1 MRLHT
6 SLAMASVVAMVAAA
20 PAAAYGQSRSFDV
33 PSQGAAS
40 GIVAFARQAGIQ
52 IIAPED
58 ATRGRRTAAV
68 RGSMRV
74 ADGLRRLTGGA
85 GLRLVSFDGRTAVL
99 AAAAAPARANVVAAQ
114 QPPQAATQTDP
125 AATPAS
131 PQTDN
136 VNQPGEAPT
145 DQVNDELNEIV
156 VTGTRARGTTVLTSS
171 SAITVA
177 TREDLDRKAPRST
190 AQALELIPGI
200 FVEGSGGEVSNNFS
214 VRGLAGGGQQFVQL
228 QEDGLPVFY
237 INALSDT
244 ILKQEV
250 FIDRLEAVRSGSSGI
265 LTVNGA
271 GATINFITRK
281 PDFDVSGGTF
291 QLTTSSF
298 GTARVDAFM
307 TKPLGENTAIALG
320 GFYRKD
326 DGIRDPGYDANHG
339 GIFRAAISQRWNTGK
354 LTLSAKIVD
363 DHNTFY
369 VPIPVTGVGNPRSIP
384 GLSATHGLLQ
394 SNDFSLVRT
403 RTSASTGRSFEGVD
417 LEDGVHTR
425 AQSYA
430 YDLTQDLGED
440 FNFFARG
447 RYTRFRTNFNSIFS
461 YDNSALQLAS
471 ERLNTN
477 PLAGPVNGTSA
488 LTLRTFAPR
497 GATSLGLRYVDTGQI
512 VAGTAALNA
521 LNGNGLIA
529 ESVIGDNKARVK
541 EFNSDTGITWETR
554 GDDVRNSLTV
564 GALFTKSRRYND
576 AIGAATFLTDIQD
589 RARRVDVVALN
600 LSNQVVG
607 SLTENGFLNYGTF
620 GEGASIARFTSISG
634 YATDQLTLWDKL
646 RIDGGIR
653 FEHFVF
659 NRRGGNTTGAT
670 PIAGQGTFG
679 PGCAII
685 QDNDNIIANNCIA
698 QFGGGAF
705 DGTFSTQRRE
715 FNKIAWTIGAN
726 YLLTDSLAVYGRYA
740 TGFQAQEQNRPTNL
754 RFAEGGVRYGS
765 RLLQAS
771 LTGFYTKFLDYPQS
785 RDVQTVVNGATV
797 LQQLTANAGIE
808 VFGGEFDVTLRPVD
822 WFRIQAT
829 GVIQDSKINIRSLS
843 AFQNGN
849 AIDVGQIAQ
858 SLRDQVNGFDGNK
871 PERTPGVNITVTPS
885 IVLPNDLGEIYGS
898 YRRIGRIYAD
908 ISNSLELPGYDVFG
922 AGILLKVADR
932 VTFNASV
939 ENIGNA
945 VGLTEGNP
953 RAGFVENTG
962 SNFYFARPI
971 NGTNAVASLRFDF

>member
-6 SLAMASVVAMVAAA
+6 SLGLVSVVAMVAAT
-20 PAAAYGQSRSFDV
+20 PAAAYAQSRSFDV
-33 PSQGAAS
+33 ASQPAAT

-52 IIAPED
+52 IIAPQD
-58 ATRGRRTAAV
+58 ATRGRRVAAI
-68 RGSMRV
+68 RGSMTV
-74 ADGLRRLTGGA
+74 ADGLRRMTAAA

-99 AAAAAPARANVVAAQ
+99 AAGAAPMRANLAQ
-114 QPPQAATQTDP
+114 QPAPSGAQTSPAENPATPQA
-125 AATPAS
+125 
-131 PQTDN
+131 DN

-281 PDFDVSGGTF
+281 PDFDKSGGTF

-339 GIFRAAISQRWNTGK
+339 FIFRGAIAQRWDSGK
-354 LTLSAKIVD
+354 LTLSAKVVD
-363 DHNTFY
+363 DHNTFF

-403 RTSASTGRSFEGVD
+403 RTSATTGRSFEGVD

-425 AQSYA
+425 SQSYG
-430 YDLTQDLGED
+430 YDLTQDFGESV
-440 FNFFARG
+440 NFFARG

-461 YDNSALQLAS
+461 YDNSGLQLAS

-477 PLAGPVNGTSA
+477 PLAGPVNATSA

-497 GATSLGLRYVDTGQI
+497 GAGSLALRYVDTGQVI
-512 VAGTAALNA
+512 QGTAALNA
-521 LNGNGLIA
+521 INGNGLIA

-541 EFNSDTGITWETR
+541 EFNSDTGITWETQ
-554 GDDVRNSLTV
+554 GDTVRNSLTV
-564 GALFTKSRRYND
+564 GGLFTRSRRYND
-576 AIGAATFLTDIQD
+576 AIGAATFLSDVQD
-589 RARRVDVVALN
+589 RARRVDVVAVN
-600 LSNQVVG
+600 AAGNVVG

-620 GEGASIARFTSISG
+620 GEGASIAKFTSISG

-646 RIDGGIR
+646 RLDGGIR

-698 QFGGGAF
+698 QFGGGSF

-715 FNKIAWTIGAN
+715 FNKIAWTAGAN
-726 YLLTDSLAVYGRYA
+726 YLLTDRFAVYGRYA

-754 RFAEGGVRYGS
+754 RFAEGGLRYAS
-765 RLLQAS
+765 RLVQAS

-785 RDVQTVVNGATV
+785 RDVQTTVNGAAV
-797 LQQLTANAGIE
+797 LQQLTANAGIK
-808 VFGGEFDVTLRPVD
+808 VFGGEFDVTLRPVS

-829 GVIQDSKINIRSLS
+829 GVIQDSKIDIRSLT

-849 AIDVGQIAQ
+849 PIAVTQIAQ

-871 PERTPGVNITVTPS
+871 PERTPAVNVNVTPS
-885 IVLPNDLGEIYGS
+885 IVLPNDIGEIYGS
-898 YRRIGRIYAD
+898 WKHIGKIYAD
-908 ISNSLELPGYDVFG
+908 ISNSLVLPGYDVFG
-922 AGILLKVADR
+922 AGVLLKVADG

-939 ENIGNA
+939 ENIGNT

-971 NGTNAVASLRFDF
+971 NGTNAIASLRFDF